1 MHDTELRGPL
11 PRRMWRQLLDG
22 ITPWGSIDIRP
33 VRWGGT
39 CYRIVVYPPGIT
51 HAERRRVRLWRG
63 WPMWGAG
70 LWLLVLMV
78 LARTTDPWTALG
90 WATAGYLAVG
100 AAAYVWA
107 GEVRSRVRTAEV
119 HVLASKNDVPT
130 LIRSRVI
137 RSLGTTMVRADEQLA
152 AGEIRSADYEATWW
166 RVYDRLMPGVF
177 EAGIR

>member
-1 MHDTELRGPL
+1 MKRCRDGSCIALGRATIRVRKSADTVKIPYEPPKRARGPSTL
-11 PRRMWRQLLDG
+11 EQCT
-22 ITPWGSIDIRP
+22 TPN
-33 VRWGGT
+33 
-39 CYRIVVYPPGIT
+39 C
-51 HAERRRVRLWRG
+51 A
-63 WPMWGAG
+63 
-70 LWLLVLMV
+70 
-78 LARTTDPWTALG
+78 ARTTDPWTALG

-107 GEVRSRVRTAEV
+107 GDIRGRVRTAEV

-137 RSLGTTMVRADEQLA
+137 RSLGTTMARADEQLA

-166 RVYDRLMPGVF
+166 RVYDRLTPGVF